1 MATLESRI
9 SVPKDVLF
17 RELSGEA
24 VILNLETG
32 KYYGLDEVGT
42 RMWTL
47 LAQHGHV
54 EPAYRALLDEY
65 DVTEERLQQDLLS
78 LVNELVSHG
87 LLQVDE
93 A

>member
-9 SVPKDVLF
+9 SVPEDVFF
-17 RELSGEA
+17 RETGGEA
-24 VILNLETG
+24 VLLNLESG

-47 LAQHGHV
+47 LTQHGQV
-54 EPAYRALLDEY
+54 VPAYRALLDEY
-65 DVTEERLQQDLLS
+65 DVTEEQLQQDLLS